1 MPERDFPDGESVM
14 KVVVGLGNPGSE
26 YAKTRHNIGWMTLDF
41 LAEALSATRFRR
53 ERSVE
58 AAEANVGGEMIYLL
72 KPQTYMNL
80 SGQALASWLGWMNEI
95 RRAVQARAEPVETVP
110 EGPNPS
116 RQDKADDAECKWPG
130 LVVVADD
137 VNLPLGRMRFRPTGS
152 AGGHN
157 GLSDIE
163 KALGGRGYPRLR
175 LGVGAPPGRM
185 DRADYVLGRF
195 SGGEASV
202 AEKVARTAADALGD
216 WIRYDLN
223 TVRSRY
229 NGLTIGGGTEQ

>member
-1 MPERDFPDGESVM
+1 M

-26 YAKTRHNIGWMTLDF
+26 YVKTRHNIGWMTLDI
-41 LAEALSATRFRR
+41 LAESLSATRFRR

-58 AAEANVGGEMIYLL
+58 AAEAHVGGEMVYLL
-72 KPQTYMNL
+72 KPQTFMNL
-80 SGQALASWLGWMNEI
+80 SGQALASWLGWMSEI
-95 RRAVQARAEPVETVP
+95 RDAVRSRVKPLEPPP
-110 EGPNPS
+110 EGPGPS
-116 RQDKADDAECKWPG
+116 RQDKSDDAECKWPG
-130 LVVVADD
+130 LVVVTDD

-195 SGGEASV
+195 SSSEAPV
-202 AEKVARTAADALGD
+202 VQEVVKTAAEAIKD
-216 WIRYDLN
+216 WIRYDVN

-229 NGLTIGGGTEQ
+229 NGKTIGGGTD